1 MPIIVFAEPYEPG
14 ATRGTT
20 QISCRWV
27 DHPRGTLAS
36 YEDRRAEAPG
46 YAAREE
52 EYPASHFYWTK
63 ETHVG
68 HVLSEYERN
77 GYDDSDFYATYWD
90 AEKGEP
96 VTVQFATTRGWTY
109 PLLAT
114 RVDATPEVRAAYDAW
129 RAVKLEEQRVAA
141 AAKEAATP
149 RIGKT
154 VEVTVP
160 VTRGKSKCAAGERGE
175 VFWLGKDG
183 FARGDRYSSPMQRSI
198 MNAIDPLRDFRVGL
212 KLADGRKVFLP
223 IGSVKVVAG

>member
-1 MPIIVFAEPYEPG
+1 MPIIVFADAYEAG
-14 ATRGTT
+14 AQRGTT
-20 QISCRWV
+20 QITKRWV
-27 DHPRGTLAS
+27 NHPRGDLLT
-36 YEDRRAEAPG
+36 YEQARAEG
-46 YAAREE
+46 HRTEDVYSGE

-63 ETHVG
+63 ATHVG

-90 AEKGEP
+90 AAKGEP
-96 VTVQFATTRGWTY
+96 VTVQYATTRGWTY

-129 RAVKLEEQRVAA
+129 RAVKMEEQRVAA

-149 RIGKT
+149 RIGKM

-183 FARGDRYSSPMQRSI
+183 FARGSRYMTSMQVSI
-198 MNAIDPLRDFRVGL
+198 MNSIDPLRDFRVGL
-212 KLADGRKVFLP
+212 KFADGRKVFLP
-223 IGSVKVVAG
+223 IGSVKVV